1 MRHGDS
7 VAKIA
12 VVDDDEA
19 VRQAISSLLQSAGY
33 QCKVYASA
41 ELFIGVC
48 AWQQADCA
56 IVDFRLPG
64 LNGLE
69 LQRMLNEKR
78 HSVPIIMVSAYD
90 DRVRAEALEQGAVAV
105 LGKPFDGEALLA
117 AVRSALG
124 PSGRE

>member
-1 MRHGDS
+1 
-7 VAKIA
+7 
-12 VVDDDEA
+12 
-19 VRQAISSLLQSAGY
+19 
-33 QCKVYASA
+33 
-41 ELFIGVC
+41 VC
-48 AWQQADCA
+48 AWQPPDCA

-78 HSVPIIMVSAYD
+78 RSAPIIMVSAYD

>member
-1 MRHGDS
+1 M
-7 VAKIA
+7 
-12 VVDDDEA
+12 
-19 VRQAISSLLQSAGY
+19 
-33 QCKVYASA
+33 
-41 ELFIGVC
+41 C
-48 AWQQADCA
+48 AWQQTDCA

-69 LQRMLNEKR
+69 FQQMLNEKC

>member
-33 QCKVYASA
+33 QCKVYPSA
-41 ELFIGVC
+41 ELFIDVC
-48 AWQQADCA
+48 AWQQANCA